1 MGHSLIYQPYISG
14 NIPGYWVEGRFRSWE
29 TDKGQFGGFVSKP
42 AWDGLACP
50 HLRQPD
56 NPTYPKSKTAR

>member
-29 TDKGQFGGFVSKP
+29 TDKGQFGGCLETSMGWIGMP
-42 AWDGLACP
+42 TIETT
-50 HLRQPD
+50 RQPHI
-56 NPTYPKSKTAR
+56 PKIKNS